1 MKHKRLLLKL
11 SSLLLVALLT
21 AGCGSKINEPA
32 ETETEISADGSEID
46 LGVQASEVSTVS
58 EDTTAPTIE
67 LTTSTPSFELG
78 DEFDYISII
87 KSITDDTTAKENITV
102 DFEITEG
109 DIEHAGDTKANITA
123 TDAAG
128 NIATEGIVITV
139 TDSVAPTLEL
149 KKDTVTS
156 ILGDKL
162 SWQELVASV
171 SDNDGEPVITFD
183 VIEGDLDKAG
193 YCTIEVTATDASKNS
208 TSGTIKV
215 HRKKRVYNDLGW
227 DITGID
233 GQPYLVG
240 VNRTTCQVTV
250 YGKDDNGNYT
260 SPVIAFPCSVGR
272 EGWETPTGRFVTPGT
287 RYEWRRM
294 IDDTYG
300 RYATVISK
308 ADGILFHSVP
318 YYSPNPDDLE
328 WPEFN
333 KLGHPASLGC
343 IRMICAHAGWIFYN
357 CPEGF
362 VTIIYDAE
370 TDPIHHN
377 GYTHIDES
385 NEKTRVWDPSDIT
398 EGNPWRE

>member
-1 MKHKRLLLKL
+1 MLFG
-11 SSLLLVALLT
+11 LLT
-21 AGCGSKINEPA
+21 AGCGSANEKTTA
-32 ETETEISADGSEID
+32 STDTE
-46 LGVQASEVSTVS
+46 VEVSSVS
-58 EDTTAPTIE
+58 SETDTDLQVAEVTEDTTAPTIE
-67 LTTSTPSFELG
+67 LMTSTPSFELG
-78 DEFDYISII
+78 EEFDYTSII
-87 KSITDDTTAKENITV
+87 KSITDDTTPEEKIAVN
-102 DFEITEG
+102 FEITDG
-109 DIEHAGDTKANITA
+109 DIEHAGITTANITA
-123 TDAAG
+123 EDEYG
-128 NIATEGIVITV
+128 NGATEIITITV

-149 KKDTVTS
+149 KKDSVTS
-156 ILGDKL
+156 MLDDDI
-162 SWQELVASV
+162 SWKELVTKV
-171 SDNDGEPVITFD
+171 SDNDGTPIITIKVVD
-183 VIEGDLDKAG
+183 GDPDKAG
-193 YCTIEVTATDASKNS
+193 YCTVEVTATDASKNS
-208 TSGTIKV
+208 TSGTVKV

-250 YGKDDNGNYT
+250 YGKDDNDNYT
-260 SPVIAFPCSVGR
+260 TPVIAFPCSVGR
-272 EGWETPTGRFVTPGT
+272 EDWETPTGRFVTPGT

-308 ADGILFHSVP
+308 NDGILFHSVP

-333 KLGHPASLGC
+333 KLGQPASLGC
-343 IRMICAHAGWIFYN
+343 VRLICAHAGWIFYN

-385 NEKTRVWDPSDIT
+385 NETTRVWDPSDIT
-398 EGNPWRE
+398 EGNPWKQ